1 VETAD
6 RATEVDLVELERLWE
21 RAVAELDGQRG
32 GWSLAGSLWRGDLA
46 RFLRSALAEEDR
58 LLVLG
63 RVDGR
68 AVGLASLWADRGRRE
83 PLGQLELLYVEPDS
97 RQAGVAAAMLAV
109 VTSRCEEWGMAG
121 LDAPAL
127 PGNRA
132 AKSFFERQGMQ
143 ARMLIMH
150 KPLGGGPRA

>member
-1 VETAD
+1 VASAH
-6 RATEVDLVELERLWE
+6 RATETDLEELSRLWR

-32 GWSLAGSLWRGDLA
+32 GWSLAGSLWRADLPG
-46 RFLRSALAEEDR
+46 FLRQALTDPDR

-63 RVDGR
+63 RTDG
-68 AVGLASLWADRGRRE
+68 APVGLASLWADRSRRE
-83 PLGQLELLYVEPDS
+83 PLGQLELIYVEPGT
-97 RQAGVAAAMLAV
+97 RQSGVASAMLSEAV
-109 VTSRCEEWGMAG
+109 ACCEEWGLPG

-150 KPLGGGPRA
+150 RPFGDGPRA